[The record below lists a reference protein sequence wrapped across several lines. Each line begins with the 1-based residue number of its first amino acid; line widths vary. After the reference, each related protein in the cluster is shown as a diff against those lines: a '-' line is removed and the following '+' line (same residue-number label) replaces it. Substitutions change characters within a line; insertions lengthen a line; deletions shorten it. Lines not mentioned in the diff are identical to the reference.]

1 MPNKICVLYAAR
13 STLTVSN
20 VVMMVLALNASK
32 EALWMEIHAHFAG
45 KTAYSV
51 ARLKHVM
58 SVFQDISLN
67 RKSVCCAAVN

>member
-1 MPNKICVLYAAR
+1 
-13 STLTVSN
+13 
-20 VVMMVLALNASK
+20 MMVLALNASK

-51 ARLKHVM
+51 ARLKHVI